1 MNWWS
6 SEFASRHLP
15 TFLLFLLVLG
25 STIATVLVFS
35 SSIHSLRTSYQTDMS
50 TVNNELRTIQSQQ
63 SSYQQQIAT
72 LTKLVTQSL
81 NATDEYISNIT
92 STLNKTET
100 TISQDMA
107 TVHDIQD
114 SQNTAMAVQFAGMF
128 TILVI
133 LVSGYHLSQHIRHMH
148 SPVVQRKIMAVLWM
162 TPIYSVSSW
171 VSLVS
176 TSAEPY
182 LAVIREFYESYT
194 VYTFLSFLISV
205 LGRGDRWKVVELL
218 AGRAD
223 RLPEPDRCRLIVCK
237 KNRKLMGG
245 GYGVPL
251 QPNDLSFVVEEQQQ
265 SSSLPLSVS
274 PAAAAASPT
283 AALSAAS
290 SSNNNNN
297 NIERGQSTTT
307 PRGNDYSINHNNN
320 NNNNG
325 AMISAPAPRSSP
337 TAEDINHIPTPARL
351 KAEAILDQ
359 CQMYAMQFV
368 LLRPLT
374 AIGWLVS
381 NQLFVPDSFLDWTKP
396 QIYITI
402 VTNGSIFFA
411 FRGLVRFYH
420 ATREDLEWVN
430 PWPKFLAIK
439 GVVFMTFWQRMVI
452 SLIVNLG
459 YADKFPTQEK
469 ATEFIMQAQ
478 NFLICLEMLF
488 SAVAHCFIFSPDE
501 WAPGYRERE
510 EARQKMMNE
519 NGTTAGFGDSVALGD
534 FINDIKVVMASKARR
549 KRRKKRMRQQQG
561 AMMSPSSTKSGE
573 EEEEDEQTGGLELS
587 SHPSTSSFGD
597 EDQLN
602 TTVDSIELGDDDADW
617 SADVRYDEHTERLA
631 DAPLG
636 DVRRRL
642 DTGSSAGSDG
652 GDNVYGS
659 WSRIETFI
667 EKHASP
673 LQDSHQEIV

>member
-1 MNWWS
+1 MNCR
-6 SEFASRHLP
+6 EFAARHIP
-15 TFLLFLLVLG
+15 TFLLFLLLCG
-25 STIATVLVFS
+25 SITTIILVFS
-35 SSIHSLRTSYQTDMS
+35 SSIHSLRTSYETDIS
-50 TVNNELRTIQSQQ
+50 TINDELRTIQSQQ
-63 SSYQQQIAT
+63 GNYQQQLST
-72 LTKLVTQSL
+72 LTKLVQQSL
-81 NATDEYISNIT
+81 NATDEYINNIT
-92 STLNKTET
+92 TTLNQTQSS
-100 TISQDMA
+100 ISQDMV
-107 TVHDIQD
+107 TVHNIQ
-114 SQNTAMAVQFAGMF
+114 STQNTAMAVQFAGMF

-133 LVSGYHLSQHIRHMH
+133 LVSGYHLSQHLRHMH

-162 TPIYSVSSW
+162 TPIYSISSW
-171 VSLVS
+171 VSLLS
-176 TSAEPY
+176 INAEPY

-223 RLPEPDRCRLIVCK
+223 RLPEPDRCCSPCK
-237 KNRKLMGG
+237 RFQ
-245 GYGVPL
+245 GYRV
-251 QPNDLSFVVEEQQQ
+251 PNDLSFMVEPM
-265 SSSLPLSVS
+265 SPLS
-274 PAAAAASPT
+274 
-283 AALSAAS
+283 S
-290 SSNNNNN
+290 SSNNNRGGVSADVEAAAVAAVTASIANGNN
-297 NIERGQSTTT
+297 HSNS
-307 PRGNDYSINHNNN
+307 NNN
-320 NNNNG
+320 NNRNDRNDNGSSNN
-325 AMISAPAPRSSP
+325 MKPSSSP
-337 TAEDINHIPTPARL
+337 TTEEINHIPTPARL
-351 KAEAILDQ
+351 KAEAVLDQ

-374 AIGWLVS
+374 AIGWLIS

-396 QIYITI
+396 QMYITI

-420 ATREDLEWVN
+420 VTHEDLEWVN

-459 YADKFPTQEK
+459 YADKFDTQEK

-510 EARQKMMNE
+510 EARRKNHTA
-519 NGTTAGFGDSVALGD
+519 GTTGLGDSVAFGD
-534 FINDIKVVMASKARR
+534 FINDIKVVMASKRRR
-549 KRRKKRMRQQQG
+549 KRRKKRMREVE
-561 AMMSPSSTKSGE
+561 MMSSKSREDGE
-573 EEEEDEQTGGLELS
+573 EEEEENTQHHRRSSSFELS
-587 SHPSTSSFGD
+587 ATIESCDSVDLDDEEPSG
-597 EDQLN
+597 
-602 TTVDSIELGDDDADW
+602 
-617 SADVRYDEHTERLA
+617 EHFVQLA
-631 DAPLG
+631 DAPVTLG

-642 DTGSSAGSDG
+642 DTGDSSAGSDDG
-652 GDNVYGS
+652 GVHGS

-673 LQDSHQEIV
+673 RNNEDHKEIV

>member
-1 MNWWS
+1 
-6 SEFASRHLP
+6 
-15 TFLLFLLVLG
+15 
-25 STIATVLVFS
+25 
-35 SSIHSLRTSYQTDMS
+35 
-50 TVNNELRTIQSQQ
+50 
-63 SSYQQQIAT
+63 
-72 LTKLVTQSL
+72 
-81 NATDEYISNIT
+81 
-92 STLNKTET
+92 
-100 TISQDMA
+100 MA

-114 SQNTAMAVQFAGMF
+114 SQNAAMAVQFAGMF

-133 LVSGYHLSQHIRHMH
+133 LVSGYHLSQHLRHMH

-176 TSAEPY
+176 TNAEPY

-223 RLPEPDRCRLIVCK
+223 RLPEPDRCLFGVISCCK
-237 KNRKLMGG
+237 KRKLMGG

-251 QPNDLSFVVEEQQQ
+251 AHHDVNHNTDLSFVVDEQQQ
-265 SSSLPLSVS
+265 PSPPLSPSSMMS
-274 PAAAAASPT
+274 PALQSAAAAA
-283 AALSAAS
+283 LAAS
-290 SSNNNNN
+290 GSRNNNNN
-297 NIERGQSTTT
+297 VERGQSTMT
-307 PRGNDYSINHNNN
+307 PRGNVCNNN
-320 NNNNG
+320 NNSEG
-325 AMISAPAPRSSP
+325 TMSLHLQPRSSP
-337 TAEDINHIPTPARL
+337 TPEDINHIPTPARL
-351 KAEAILDQ
+351 KAEAVLDQ

-501 WAPGYRERE
+501 WAHGYRERE

-519 NGTTAGFGDSVALGD
+519 NGTTGLGDSVAFGD

-549 KRRKKRMRQQQG
+549 KRRKKRMRQQQS

-573 EEEEDEQTGGLELS
+573 EDDDDRTGGLELS
-587 SHPSTSSFGD
+587 SRRSTSSFGD
-597 EDQLN
+597 DDQLN
-602 TTVDSIELGDDDADW
+602 STIDEEEDADW
-617 SADVRYDEHTERLA
+617 STDVRFDEHVVRLA
-631 DAPLG
+631 DVPLG
-636 DVRRRL
+636 DIRRRL

-652 GDNVYGS
+652 GDNVHGS

-673 LQDSHQEIV
+673 HQDTPKEIV